1 MFTTSS
7 STNRNS
13 FRVPEH
19 IGRYVLSQPTF
30 FHIEVPTDSRTI
42 YRGMLRRG
50 IIIRPMNAYGLP
62 STTRLNVGLMEESE
76 PFTKT
81 IGLTL
86 LEFSGSR

>member
-13 FRVPEH
+13 CRVPEH
-19 IGRYVLSQPTF
+19 VSRYVLSQPTF
-30 FHIEVPTDSRTI
+30 FHIEVPTDSSTI
-42 YRGMLRRG
+42 YRGMLPQG
-50 IIIRPMNAYGLP
+50 VIIRPINAYGLP
-62 STTRLNVGLMEESE
+62 STTRLNLGLLEESE